1 MARFTHFLREPLAH
15 FFVLGAGIFLLA
27 ALVGE
32 SDESRPDQI
41 VVSAG
46 QIDRLVETW
55 QRTWQR
61 PPTQAELEG
70 LVEDH
75 IREEILYREAIAMG
89 LDRDD
94 TIIRR
99 RLRQKMELLPQDLV
113 EQVEPTNAELLT
125 YLRENADAFQVQA
138 RVSFQYIYLNLER
151 RGAAVEGD
159 ARRLLADLKANRGP
173 VEPIVLSDPILLPYD
188 LESLSE
194 SEVASMFGQEFA
206 SHLAQTE
213 TGGWTG
219 PVISGYGLHLV
230 QVRERLPARMPE
242 LSEVRQAV
250 ERDWKFM
257 RRQELDDQFFR
268 TLKERYAIKVELPEW
283 LESKTLQSETE
294 IAEANIQ

>member
-99 RLRQKMELLPQDLV
+99 RLRQKMEFLPQDLV

-125 YLRENADAFQVQA
+125 YLRENADAFQV
-138 RVSFQYIYLNLER
+138 
-151 RGAAVEGD
+151 
-159 ARRLLADLKANRGP
+159 
-173 VEPIVLSDPILLPYD
+173 
-188 LESLSE
+188 
-194 SEVASMFGQEFA
+194 
-206 SHLAQTE
+206 
-213 TGGWTG
+213 
-219 PVISGYGLHLV
+219 
-230 QVRERLPARMPE
+230 
-242 LSEVRQAV
+242 
-250 ERDWKFM
+250 
-257 RRQELDDQFFR
+257 
-268 TLKERYAIKVELPEW
+268 
-283 LESKTLQSETE
+283 
-294 IAEANIQ
+294 